1 MNILAIES
9 SCDETCAAVV
19 ADGRKIKSNIV
30 ASQIATHALY
40 GGVVPEIASRAHAEA
55 ISRVTEKALSEANLA
70 LSDIAAIAVT
80 NEPGLIGA
88 LLVGVSFAKSLAYG
102 ASLPLIPVHHIKG
115 HIAAN
120 YVYFNGQDGKEKL
133 EPPFCALVVS
143 GGHTS
148 LVMVKSY
155 LDFEVIGSTRD
166 DAAGESFDK
175 VARMLGLEYPGGA
188 KMDAAAKDGDK
199 FAFSF
204 PESHVKDSPLDFSF
218 SGLKTSATNLINN
231 SKQKGENLSV
241 QDVCASFTKAVV
253 DSVLSRIRHLLS
265 GKENFSIDKFVLA
278 GGVAANSHLRYA
290 LEELCNEHGVKF
302 FVPPLS
308 LCGDNAAMIGAQAYY
323 EFTQNKNKDFY
334 DLALNAYASSDF

>member
-19 ADGRKIKSNIV
+19 KDGREIKSNIV

-55 ISRVTEKALSEANLA
+55 ISKVTEKALCEAKLTLA
-70 LSDIAAIAVT
+70 DIDAVAVT

-88 LLVGVSFAKSLAYG
+88 LLVGVSFAKSLAYS
-102 ASLPLIPVHHIKG
+102 ANLPLIPVHHIKG

-120 YVYFNGQDGKEKL
+120 YTYFNGKDGKEKL

-188 KMDAAAKDGDK
+188 KMDAAAKEGNK
-199 FAFSF
+199 EAYSF

-218 SGLKTSATNLINN
+218 SGLKTSAVNLIHNAH
-231 SKQKGENLSV
+231 QKGEELSV
-241 QDVCASFTKAVV
+241 PDVCASFTKAVV
-253 DSVLSRIRHLLS
+253 DSVLSRVKYLFSDR
-265 GKENFSIDKFVLA
+265 ENNTIDKFVLA
-278 GGVAANSHLRYA
+278 GGVAANSHLRGA
-290 LEELCNEHGVKF
+290 LENLCRDFGVKF

-308 LCGDNAAMIGAQAYY
+308 LCGDNAVMIGAQGYY
-323 EFTQNKNKDFY
+323 ELTQNNDKNFR
-334 DLALNAYASSDF
+334 DLSLNAYASSEF